1 MLNEFVEY
9 MTEKKVRVIDK
20 IQTEVSADYVHIK
33 IVE

>member
-33 IVE
+33 IVD